1 MILIVFLV
9 IAGLFIL
16 AATLLI
22 DSYNDFLNILGIICG
37 IVAVLSFIV
46 FVIFGAYALFENIGV
61 EGSVAAMTERYE
73 SLKYQAENNIY
84 DNDNDIGKKEL
95 ITEIQ
100 KWNEDLATGKTL
112 YNNFWVGIFYPKILY
127 ENFEPISINTIK

>member
-1 MILIVFLV
+1 MILVTFLV
-9 IAGLFIL
+9 ITGLLVF

-37 IVAVLSFIV
+37 IIAVLSFIAL
-46 FVIFGAYALFENIGV
+46 VIFGVYALVENVGV

-84 DNDNDIGKKEL
+84 DNDNDIGKREL
-95 ITEIQ
+95 VTEIQ